1 MTPLSHGHKQI
12 LKQLACRPIR
22 PVRGSF
28 TRGCSVC
35 ANHVGIH
42 LAVSKPK
49 TNRSASPKASS
60 GGSTQRNSRR
70 RFPLNPVVSRL
81 AYLYCHPLPRR
92 LQRASR
98 RIKLCGGA
106 TTYVLELGK
115 ALLTPSD
122 VPSHRHIGESPASAC
137 RPFLKVETCGILQEL
152 LIIPA
157 HDGESSRFRAIAC
170 VGRSLAVGFYNAHRC
185 VLSSSVHH
193 QQVIGVVS
201 VPAVM

>member
-35 ANHVGIH
+35 ANHVGI
-42 LAVSKPK
+42 
-49 TNRSASPKASS
+49 RSASPKGSS
-60 GGSTQRNSRR
+60 GGSTQRDLRR

-81 AYLYCHPLPRR
+81 AYLYCYPLPRR

-98 RIKLCGGA
+98 RIELCGGA

-137 RPFLKVETCGILQEL
+137 RPFWKVETCGILQEL

-157 HDGESSRFRAIAC
+157 HGGESSRFRAIAC
-170 VGRSLAVGFYNAHRC
+170 VGRSLAVGFYNAHQC

-193 QQVIGVVS
+193 QQVISVVS
-201 VPAVM
+201 VPVVM